1 MAPRQPKTN
10 AVRLLEAAGVSC
22 ELRTYDWD
30 ESDLSAGTVA
40 DKVGMPYG
48 QVFKTLVGHGDRTD
62 VLIACVA
69 ADTALDLKALAKASG
84 NKKVELVALKDLQRL
99 TGYLRGGI
107 SPVGVKRPCPVY
119 LDERAFDWPAI
130 SLSAGMRGCQM
141 ILDPR
146 ELGWIVD
153 VHLCRIARPHD
164 TEGTNYA

>member
-1 MAPRQPKTN
+1 M
-10 AVRLLEAAGVSC
+10 LEAAGVTC

-30 ESDLSAGTVA
+30 ERDLSAETVA

-48 QVFKTLVGHGDRTD
+48 RVFKTLVGRGDRTGG
-62 VLIACVA
+62 LIACVA
-69 ADTALDLKALAKASG
+69 ADAELDLKALAQASG
-84 NKKVELVALKDLQRL
+84 DKKVELVPLKDLQRL
-99 TGYLRGGI
+99 TGYVRGGV
-107 SPVGVKRPCPVY
+107 SPLGVKRPCPVY
-119 LDERAFDWPAI
+119 LDERAFDWPTI

-146 ELGWIVD
+146 ELGRVVD